1 MRGDV
6 VVETAHETCSGR
18 LQRVLRRVVVMCCM
32 VAGADSVSVVGLSA
46 TPLVCGW
53 P

>member
-6 VVETAHETCSGR
+6 VVETAHEACSGR
-18 LQRVLRRVVVMCCM
+18 LQRVLRRVVVCCM
-32 VAGADSVSVVGLSA
+32 VAGVDAVSVVGVSA
-46 TPLVCGW
+46 APLVCGW